1 MIIKQLTT
9 METRQFRA
17 QMVKRMVD
25 ASVAVQNIIVDAAK
39 GAGRLSEDQV
49 NRICKLIGD
58 VSDEY
63 DMDTLGMIREMVEG
77 DVNLTKGSGSAAAA
91 FDPIDAV
98 DAYAEQLNDQD
109 FDRLMKYAESVR
121 VAYWNF

>member
-1 MIIKQLTT
+1 
-9 METRQFRA
+9 METRELNA

-49 NRICKLIGD
+49 NRVCKLIGD

-63 DMDTLGMIREMVEG
+63 DMDTLGMIREIVEG

>member
-1 MIIKQLTT
+1 
-9 METRQFRA
+9 METRESKSA
-17 QMVKRMVD
+17 QMVKRVID

-39 GAGRLSEDQV
+39 GAGKLSEEQV
-49 NRICKLIGD
+49 NEVCKLIGD
-58 VSDEY
+58 SNPEEY

-91 FDPIDAV
+91 FDPTDAV
-98 DAYAEQLNDQD
+98 EAYMYVLTDQE
-109 FDRLMKYAESVR
+109 FDSLFAYAESVR